1 MWKSKKSKKSKKK
14 QLNLYIKYSSLTT
27 QMAVIIAAG
36 AFFGDHLDKKNT
48 SDTPVYTII
57 LSLLSIFLA
66 LYHVLK
72 KIINHNEKK

>member
-1 MWKSKKSKKSKKK
+1 MSKKQKPKKK
-14 QLNLYIKYSSLTT
+14 RLRNYARFSSLTT

-36 AFFGDHLDKKNT
+36 TFFGDYLDKKTT
-48 SDTPVYTII
+48 SDIPIYTIV

-66 LYHVLK
+66 LYYVLK

>member
-1 MWKSKKSKKSKKK
+1 MPKNKTTKKK
-14 QLNLYIKYSSLTT
+14 QLNSYIKYTSLTT

-36 AFFGDHLDKKNT
+36 AFFGDYLDKKHT
-48 SDTPVYTII
+48 LDIPIYTIA

-66 LYHVLK
+66 LYYVLK

>member
-1 MWKSKKSKKSKKK
+1 MPEKPIKKKK
-14 QLNLYIKYSSLTT
+14 QLNSYVTYSSLAT

-36 AFFGDHLDKKNT
+36 AFFGDYLDKKYT
-48 SDTPVYTII
+48 LDTPIYTII

-66 LYHVLK
+66 LYYVLK

>member
-1 MWKSKKSKKSKKK
+1 MPEKPIKKKK
-14 QLNLYIKYSSLTT
+14 QLNSYVTYPSLAT

-36 AFFGDHLDKKNT
+36 AFFGDYLDKKYT
-48 SDTPVYTII
+48 LDTPIYTII

-66 LYHVLK
+66 LYYVLK

>member
-1 MWKSKKSKKSKKK
+1 MWKGKKK
-14 QLNLYIKYSSLTT
+14 QLNPYIKYSSLTT

-36 AFFGDHLDKKNT
+36 TFFGDYLDRKHT
-48 SDTPVYTII
+48 SEIPIFTIT

-72 KIINHNEKK
+72 KIINYNEKK